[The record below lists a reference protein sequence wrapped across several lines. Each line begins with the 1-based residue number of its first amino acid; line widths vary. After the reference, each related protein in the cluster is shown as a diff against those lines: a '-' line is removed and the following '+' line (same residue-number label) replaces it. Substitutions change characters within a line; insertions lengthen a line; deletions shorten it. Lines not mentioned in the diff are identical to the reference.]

1 MSTRQSARPRR
12 AFTLIEILVVIA
24 IIAVLMAILL
34 PTIEHARHQAY
45 KDKCASN
52 LRQIGQALAVYAGEN
67 HNSFP
72 RTIYVPGQGVTYGTG
87 AAAPDPFTGG
97 AGGVAPNDITAT
109 VFLLLV
115 THKISPR
122 LFICP

>member
-1 MSTRQSARPRR
+1 MPTPSPARFRS
-12 AFTLIEILVVIA
+12 AFTVIE

-52 LRQIGQALAVYAGEN
+52 LRQIGQAMAIDATEN

-72 RTIYVPGQGVTYGTG
+72 RTIYVPGQPVTYGTG
-87 AAAPDPFTGG
+87 AAAPNPFTGG
-97 AGGVAPNDITAT
+97 AGGVAPNDVTAA
-109 VFLLLV
+109 
-115 THKISPR
+115 
-122 LFICP
+122 